1 LLPVPINQFP
11 ELISPNSGRKSKKSL
26 KFANFDESQI
36 LEAHEAIQ
44 KNENCEQSTPGLV
57 KTQSQRQSVN
67 LIPATDFIGL
77 SKEDLL
83 QENGDIDFDA
93 LKDPSKSSDSDP
105 SSSDDQNPSKVKPLP
120 LKRWG
125 TDDIVDTKKKSILA
139 NSSGFLNKS
148 ITSGLGETSRVSIY
162 VESGAFERKKTGDK
176 SKTVGFKGEKG
187 KKGEKGGKGGNEVKF
202 EVLHER
208 SCEDSVK
215 DSVKIGG
222 DVDFEVMVEGKKG
235 KGARKNSSPAKMHAP
250 PVTPASK

>member
-1 LLPVPINQFP
+1 MPLNQFP
-11 ELISPNSGRKSKKSL
+11 DLISPNSGRKSKKSL

-44 KNENCEQSTPGLV
+44 KNESCEQSTPGLV
-57 KTQSQRQSVN
+57 KTQSQRHSVN

-77 SKEDLL
+77 SAEDLL

-93 LKDPSKSSDSDP
+93 LKEPSKSSDSDP
-105 SSSDDQNPSKVKPLP
+105 SYSDDQNPSKVQPLP

-125 TDDIVDTKKKSILA
+125 TNDIIDSKKKSILA

-148 ITSGLGETSRVSIY
+148 ITSGLGEKSRVSMH

-176 SKTVGFKGEKG
+176 RKTVGFKGNKVEI
-187 KKGEKGGKGGNEVKF
+187 GEKGGNGVNF
-202 EVLHER
+202 EVLPER
-208 SCEDSVK
+208 SCEDSRQ

-250 PVTPASK
+250 PVTPAGK